1 MQESKQMDVTLWIVP
16 LGGFFLAKWAS
27 SLFKQ
32 AYTYQPLLVAK
43 FTLLYLDSPSIVLLV
58 DAI

>member
-1 MQESKQMDVTLWIVP
+1 MDVTLWIVP